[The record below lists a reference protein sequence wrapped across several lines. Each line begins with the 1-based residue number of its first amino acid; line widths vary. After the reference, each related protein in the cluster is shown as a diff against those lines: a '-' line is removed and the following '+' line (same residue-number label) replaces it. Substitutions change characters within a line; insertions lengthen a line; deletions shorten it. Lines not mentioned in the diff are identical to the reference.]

1 MHFWRDSHHVETILL
16 DESFLNHGIT
26 STFVRKKVETNWK
39 HFFLC
44 GIFCIFRLQNENCF
58 FEVVAT
64 ALGPSWEDRSRSQL
78 PESGSVIENCALCAF
93 PRSIY
98 WSIRI
103 SVPMLY
109 ITFLWTTPGPTG
121 PTPGPTGANARAN
134 GANAR
139 ANARAQEIGPRHK
152 LLLYQHRQDP

>member
-1 MHFWRDSHHVETILL
+1 MQQQL
-16 DESFLNHGIT
+16 
-26 STFVRKKVETNWK
+26 K
-39 HFFLC
+39 
-44 GIFCIFRLQNENCF
+44 LQSDTENSCF
-58 FEVVAT
+58 FKIAKIGLKPCSKD
-64 ALGPSWEDRSRSQL
+64 APRSQL

-139 ANARAQEIGPRHK
+139 ANARAQEIGPPHK
-152 LLLYQHRQDP
+152 LLLYQRRQDP

>member
-1 MHFWRDSHHVETILL
+1 MKQTENTFFFVVFFVFSGCKTKILL
-16 DESFLNHGIT
+16 
-26 STFVRKKVETNWK
+26 
-39 HFFLC
+39 
-44 GIFCIFRLQNENCF
+44 

-152 LLLYQHRQDP
+152 LLLYQHRQDPSSCACLGKNLL